1 MYFYTII
8 ILFSILYVPSCNRCL
23 AIYWLS
29 LLRLLNISY
38 PPHET
43 RFPTVEMK
51 FNEFVLFFFFCEY
64 DRLLLIISS
73 VSSCDL
79 HPGSTIRSTSCVKR
93 YELKFYKSF
102 YYVVDVV
109 VRGTSMK
116 FNLYGDD
123 VCYLSQCVQKW

>member
-51 FNEFVLFFFFCEY
+51 FNEFVLFFSFAN
-64 DRLLLIISS
+64 
-73 VSSCDL
+73 
-79 HPGSTIRSTSCVKR
+79 TIGFS
-93 YELKFYKSF
+93 
-102 YYVVDVV
+102 
-109 VRGTSMK
+109 
-116 FNLYGDD
+116 
-123 VCYLSQCVQKW
+123 